1 MKRRGFTLLEVLV
14 ATALMGLAI
23 TALLSQL
30 SWSMRSV
37 AKLTDEDRA
46 VIMAR
51 QKMDE
56 FILAKPMEPVALDGT
71 WPSEVIGDRPAGW
84 HAAIVPFEVP
94 PQAPPSTPILEQIQL
109 DVWWMRGAQRK
120 TFHLEGYRQG
130 VVPLAAGAP

>member
-1 MKRRGFTLLEVLV
+1 MKQRGFTLLEVLV
-14 ATALMGLAI
+14 ATALMGLAV
-23 TALLSQL
+23 TTLLSQL

-56 FILAKPMEPVALDGT
+56 LIIAKPTEPVALDGT
-71 WPSEVIGDRPAGW
+71 WPPEVIGDRPAGW
-84 HAAIVPFEVP
+84 HAVIVPFEAP
-94 PQAPPSTPILEQIQL
+94 PQAPPTTPILEQIRL
-109 DVWWMRGAQRK
+109 DVWWMRGEQRK

-130 VVPLAAGAP
+130 VIALQVGAP